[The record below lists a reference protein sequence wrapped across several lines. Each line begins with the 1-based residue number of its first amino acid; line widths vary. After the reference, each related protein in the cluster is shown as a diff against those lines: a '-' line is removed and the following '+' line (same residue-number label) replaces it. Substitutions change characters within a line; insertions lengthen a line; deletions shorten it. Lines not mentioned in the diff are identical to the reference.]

1 MSQTKEDFEIIRQ
14 QINIE
19 TIANFLLQK
28 DGRLYKYPG
37 ERTGSIHI
45 YEGSRSFYD
54 FGRCVGGDVIK
65 LWSYIRG
72 CDNWT
77 ALQEIRETFGL
88 DTPNRANSRDL
99 IRQQELARNQQKAAE
114 KAAKRAWVRQVDQLK
129 AQCKLYQAVL
139 NSPHCEPLSWQWCTA
154 KNNLATAAGKLDLL
168 CNV

>member
-19 TIANFLLQK
+19 TVANYLLEK

-65 LWSYIRG
+65 LWSHIRG

-77 ALQEIRETFGL
+77 ALQEIKKTFEL
-88 DTPNRANSRDL
+88 DTPDKQYSKDL
-99 IRQQELARNQQKAAE
+99 IQHQELARQHQKAAE
-114 KAAKRAWVRQVDQLK
+114 KAAKRAWVREIDRLK
-129 AQCKLYQAVL
+129 QQCSFYQAIL
-139 NSPHCEPLSWQWCTA
+139 NSEHCEPLSWAWCVA
-154 KNNLATAAGKLDLL
+154 KNNLTTAAGKLDLL
-168 CNV
+168 CDI